1 MCTFCFQILGQ
12 NVKLSLIFP
21 LLSVLIFIKFIFVKS
36 RVLNFHFF
44 GKVFFVTF
52 SYFPAVAPPLS
63 TRAIKAQLSGG
74 TIRVNLDNK
83 TKVAEIYH
91 CIVLE
96 NIEVLDLCVINK
108 HSKSEKLLEK
118 FGQTWKWSWGHGV
131 RNGVAQGVGYEVSH
145 EVGHV
150 VSHGAGQKVGHEVSL
165 SLQCQK
171 VSRIA

>member
-1 MCTFCFQILGQ
+1 MTRQRIVHFCNFSACLV
-12 NVKLSLIFP
+12 VKFFIGDLMFHHVHF
-21 LLSVLIFIKFIFVKS
+21 LLSNFRTKCKVKFNISTLIFIKFIFVKS

-44 GKVFFVTF
+44 RKVFFVTF

-96 NIEVLDLCVINK
+96 NIEVFYLCVINK
-108 HSKSEKLLEK
+108 
-118 FGQTWKWSWGHGV
+118 
-131 RNGVAQGVGYEVSH
+131 
-145 EVGHV
+145 
-150 VSHGAGQKVGHEVSL
+150 
-165 SLQCQK
+165 
-171 VSRIA
+171 